1 MGATCWFLL
10 SKLLN
15 LPSLVLLALMTACSS
30 SFPPALFLAGQY
42 TTRKVLQRFSNCHVT
57 GLPSV
62 YGDPAIRYVHTYKG
76 PTKAQSWPQWAQFAL
91 PSRGYSGILSFNC
104 ISPKEIQRVFRFW
117 RQILI
122 CTWCVKGTWGGWH
135 SLLVLLF
142 LFQYFLYQ
150 LQFASFTILRVTALS
165 LSPLTTHSV
174 HSVYLS
180 FFC

>member
-1 MGATCWFLL
+1 
-10 SKLLN
+10 
-15 LPSLVLLALMTACSS
+15 MTVSCCC
-30 SFPPALFLAGQY
+30 LRILAGTAEVFQ
-42 TTRKVLQRFSNCHVT
+42 
-57 GLPSV
+57 LPRNWPSFCV

-76 PTKAQSWPQWAQFAL
+76 PTKAQSWPQVNKILTPQWAQFAL

-117 RQILI
+117 RRILI
-122 CTWCVKGTWGGWH
+122 CTWCVKGTWVGWH

-174 HSVYLS
+174 HSIYLS

>member
-1 MGATCWFLL
+1 MAQLRED
-10 SKLLN
+10 
-15 LPSLVLLALMTACSS
+15 AMTVSCCC
-30 SFPPALFLAGQY
+30 LRILAGTAEVFQ
-42 TTRKVLQRFSNCHVT
+42 
-57 GLPSV
+57 LPRNWPSFCV

-76 PTKAQSWPQWAQFAL
+76 PTKAQFWPQLNKILTPQWAQFAL
-91 PSRGYSGILSFNC
+91 PSRGYSGILSLNC

-117 RQILI
+117 RRILI

-174 HSVYLS
+174 HSIYLS